1 MYDYLIENGY
11 QIEENVVIIMR
22 QTHEDI
28 KLEEYI
34 ENPNDISC
42 IKLTDFGL
50 SIELEESTLLT
61 EQVGT
66 SYYMSPELYR
76 KLPYGKKVDM
86 WAIGIVCFALL
97 FGKFPFEGEGKDL
110 VANIL
115 RGKFTIPTQPNLS
128 RDCSEIVERN
138 NIHQCQSESLLSK
151 LTTSNMDDVG
161 TISEDSEN

>member
-1 MYDYLIENGY
+1 
-11 QIEENVVIIMR
+11 
-22 QTHEDI
+22 
-28 KLEEYI
+28 
-34 ENPNDISC
+34 
-42 IKLTDFGL
+42 
-50 SIELEESTLLT
+50 
-61 EQVGT
+61 
-66 SYYMSPELYR
+66 
-76 KLPYGKKVDM
+76 M

-128 RDCSEIVERN
+128 RDCENFIVNLINEKVNKRMNSEEAIHHSFLKGIEIVGSEIVERN